1 MNMDSKMTQLL
12 VKTVNGI
19 KMEKIMKKI
28 LMPLMLIVSMLSA
41 CSDDKEPIIENPIQ
55 VGDEIQFGA
64 ALPNE
69 AKSRTIYG
77 DDVYEQGGK
86 KYFPLYWKDKDEIA
100 IFSPQAS
107 QPVDKWAKYQVRV
120 SNATS
125 SAAETLVRLG
135 DCGLQWG
142 NADMHEFHA
151 IYPASLVKEGTNWQN
166 GLNAVLPAIQHAVVQ
181 YNVKQG
187 VHVASP
193 DMNNALMYAYNTYDR
208 TKAEAETPIQLAFK
222 PLASVLDITVNGPS
236 KGNLSEEVVI
246 NSILVIAKSKIATS
260 SIEPKIA
267 GDFVVNFGENVEGV
281 TCTVPKDDS
290 RPAANT
296 SSVNISLGTQ
306 GVTLKQGEKLHAKAF
321 LIPDAEQLKNCT
333 FQIRVSVSKGGFA
346 RTKIYKD
353 MVVDPGKI
361 TRVNLPNLDRNL
373 DVNYWMTELDPRVY
387 LTEISVPGSK
397 MSVLTKDNGA
407 SLVYQNSTIEEQ
419 FKAGVRGFILH
430 TLVAKEGRDYKLY
443 VACDRK
449 QLMPLEEAIEDI
461 SNYLKVAENSKKH
474 EYAFV
479 MITYA
484 QTGANTD
491 WDGMNEAQRWLVT
504 LRDEAYQMKGNSR
517 FRIYS
522 NKITENTTL
531 GDVAN
536 QIVLKVNTNDGYD
549 MYKYWYWPYYYQDAP
564 MLFSEWK
571 EKQIYGKKA
580 LPWGKPKFEN
590 TKLTWQFQE
599 VTTVENSENLTSAE
613 ATLDGKIRGM
623 NSIFQ
628 ESLNNYAGNNNHNI
642 WYMNDLGG
650 YMTNPSSTAVSPTM
664 ELAKVMNAEA
674 IKVLSNRDK
683 NASLGLVFMNFADR
697 GASAQECRSDFLIQ
711 TIIDN
716 NFKFN
721 LRMRGNVNGTRT
733 VAPFQISEDPNE
745 WDK

>member
-1 MNMDSKMTQLL
+1 
-12 VKTVNGI
+12 
-19 KMEKIMKKI
+19 MEKIMKKI

-142 NADMHEFHA
+142 SAVEHEFHA
-151 IYPASLVKEGTNWQN
+151 VYPASLVKEGSRWQD
-166 GLNAVLPAIQHAVVQ
+166 GLSVVLPEIQKATVTKHANKGE
-181 YNVKQG
+181 Y
-187 VHVASP
+187 VASP
-193 DMNNALMYAYNTYDR
+193 DMNNALMYAYSTYNRNT
-208 TKAEAETPIQLAFK
+208 TAPGTPIQLSFE
-222 PLASVLDITVNGPS
+222 PLASVIDITVNGPRE
-236 KGNLSEEVVI
+236 GNVAHEVVI
-246 NSILVIAKSKIATS
+246 NSIQVIAHSKIATS
-260 SIEPKIA
+260 LEKPKIA
-267 GDFVVNFGENVEGV
+267 GDFVVNFGKGMKGV
-281 TCTVPKDDS
+281 TCVVPKDES

-296 SSVNISLGTQ
+296 NSVTVSLGNK

-333 FQIRVSVSKGGFA
+333 FQIRVSVSKGGF
-346 RTKIYKD
+346 TKTKTYEK

-361 TRVNLPNLDRNL
+361 TRVNLPNLDKDL
-373 DVNYWMTELDPRVY
+373 DVNYWMTELDTRVY

-397 MSVLTKDNGA
+397 MSVLTKANKA
-407 SLVYQNSTIEEQ
+407 SMVYQNSTIEEQ
-419 FKAGVRGFILH
+419 FKAGVRGFILQ
-430 TLVAKEGRDYKLY
+430 TRVMRSKQGQDTLY
-443 VACDRK
+443 VACDGK
-449 QLMPLEEAIEDI
+449 SVMPLKDAIKQI
-461 SNYLKVAENSKKH
+461 AAYLKAAGDQRH

-484 QTGANTD
+484 NSGATKEQIWIPD
-491 WDGMNEAQRWLVT
+491 SYFPYVKGHYEDYWGEDS
-504 LRDEAYQMKGNSR
+504 KGNR
-517 FRIYS
+517 YS
-522 NKITENTTL
+522 QDQCWMNTLAEEAKAMAKDSETYRVYPNKIDRNTTL
-531 GDVAN
+531 GDVKN
-536 QIVLKVNTNDGYD
+536 QIVLKANFNHDN
-549 MYKYWYWPYYYQDAP
+549 MYALWPSNYTAPLLYSLWEKPVDTKPLYWGSP
-564 MLFSEWK
+564 K
-571 EKQIYGKKA
+571 HKA
-580 LPWGKPKFEN
+580 G
-590 TKLTWQFQE
+590 LTWRYQE
-599 VTTVENSENLTSAE
+599 VTTVEQVSRAE
-613 ATLDGKIRGM
+613 AKLNEKIEGM
-623 NSIFQ
+623 NKIFQ
-628 ESLNNYAGNNNHNI
+628 ESLDNYAGNNTHNI

-650 YMTNPSSTAVSPTM
+650 FITNPNSTKDSKTM
-664 ELAKVMNAEA
+664 QLAKRMNEEA
-674 IKVLSNRDK
+674 IEVLSNRNK
-683 NASLGLVFMNFADR
+683 NATLGLVFMNFADR
-697 GASAQECRSDFLIQ
+697 GVSAQECRSDFLIQ

-716 NFKFN
+716 NFKFS